1 MSARELR
8 EEIDLVM
15 GQIRQETEN
24 RRESGK
30 NYFFDGLDEETARYM
45 EDVRLGR
52 KEE

>member
-15 GQIRQETEN
+15 VLAGDGESP
-24 RRESGK
+24 ESGK